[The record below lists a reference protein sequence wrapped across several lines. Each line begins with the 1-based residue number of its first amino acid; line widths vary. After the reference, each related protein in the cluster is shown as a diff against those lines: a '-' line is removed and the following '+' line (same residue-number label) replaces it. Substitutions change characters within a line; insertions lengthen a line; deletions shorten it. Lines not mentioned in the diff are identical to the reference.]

1 MPSSVLLTVSTVND
15 VVVNVVVVVVV
26 VVTHALVNFK
36 PFSLLIGRFLALGG
50 LKLKAVCFFVP
61 FGRPIGF
68 LHATSLNGVVLE
80 AEESRDTTA
89 D

>member
-15 VVVNVVVVVVV
+15 VVVNVVVVV
-26 VVTHALVNFK
+26 THALFNFK

-50 LKLKAVCFFVP
+50 LKLKAVCFFVH

-68 LHATSLNGVVLE
+68 LHASSLNRVVLE
-80 AEESRDTTA
+80 ARDTTA

>member
-1 MPSSVLLTVSTVND
+1 MPSSVLLPVSTVND
-15 VVVNVVVVVVV
+15 VFVVVNVVVVVVV
-26 VVTHALVNFK
+26 VVTHALFNVK

-68 LHATSLNGVVLE
+68 LHATIHID
-80 AEESRDTTA
+80 R
-89 D
+89 